1 MNGMLEVVGVNGR
14 GATLLAG
21 VVAGAT
27 RFVTR
32 PAVVHGLWLLVLV
45 ELVSLPVFAVVVL
58 QAPVR
63 AITPAG
69 PATAAAE
76 SVTLIPWRAIVTATW
91 LSGALLVLALALYRS
106 VRFNRL
112 LQTTSQASAA
122 LATDAAGLASR
133 MGVAPCPEL
142 RVVPVAISPMLWF
155 TGRSLQI
162 LLPEGL
168 LRRLAPLEVQALIA
182 HELAHV
188 CRRDHWVRWFELLV
202 GALFWWHPV
211 TWWARRAMRK
221 AEEESCDAW
230 VVRVLPEHA
239 RAYADGL
246 LKTVEFVVDAQP
258 NVPAL
263 ACGAVGAR
271 NLRERLTMILKG
283 HVAAPSSPRQRC
295 LLAIAAGALLFVAP
309 TIGQTTILV
318 TVNGLPVTQTDLDTA
333 RTNALRGRAV
343 PPRTDAEL
351 RQLVQEIT
359 PELMVDVVDE
369 LLMVQ
374 RGRELG
380 YALGEEQ
387 FQRVLDGIKEEND
400 FDDEQLLAALQRDE
414 GMTLPELRDVMERQ
428 MLVKQVQQIEI
439 LEGVSITDTEARDR
453 AVYEYVSTLRNEA
466 IIEWE
471 DEGLKGLYDEFL
483 EARSPP

>member
-1 MNGMLEVVGVNGR
+1 MSGMLEVVGVNAL

-21 VVAGAT
+21 VVAAAT
-27 RFVTR
+27 RWVTR

-45 ELVSLPVFAVVVL
+45 ELVSLPVFGLVVL
-58 QAPVR
+58 QSPAR
-63 AITPAG
+63 AMATAG
-69 PATAAAE
+69 PATGAAE
-76 SVTLIPWRAIVTATW
+76 SVALVPWRAIATATW
-91 LSGALLVLALALYRS
+91 LSSALLVLALALYRS
-106 VRFNRL
+106 FRFNRL
-112 LQTTSQASAA
+112 LRTTSQASAT

-188 CRRDHWVRWFELLV
+188 CRRDHWVRWLELLA

-221 AEEESCDAW
+221 AEEESCDAL
-230 VVRVLPEHA
+230 VVRALPEHA

-271 NLRERLTMILKG
+271 NLRERLTMILKRQ
-283 HVAAPSSPRQRC
+283 VAAPSSPRQRC

-333 RTNALRGRAV
+333 RTNALRQAS
-343 PPRTDAEL
+343 PQTDAQ
-351 RQLVQEIT
+351 RQQVIQEIT
-359 PELMVDVVDE
+359 PEVIANEVDE
-369 LLMVQ
+369 LLLVQ
-374 RGRELG
+374 RGRQLG

-400 FDDEQLLAALQRDE
+400 FDDEQLLVALQRDE

-428 MLVKQVQQIEI
+428 MLVTQVQQIEI
-439 LEGVSITDTEARDR
+439 LGGVSITDTEARHR
-453 AVYEYVSTLRNEA
+453 AVYEYVNTLRNEA

-483 EARSPP
+483 EARLQP